1 MYSAAKA
8 QAACTKDLTD
18 HFIRKKIY
26 SQLDFNSRV
35 RDGSS
40 RAMFNNYNTEW
51 YFDKCINLAISNA
64 RLLHPLRAVSWK
76 ARVMAIEITDIEN
89 VRRVSEDFEKL
100 FLEQH
105 IPLSTFTRIF
115 EIMSRD
121 SSTSGKER
129 TIYLQGVANA
139 GKTSLLLL
147 LTSVYE
153 QFEKGKFGPQAI
165 ASQFWLQ
172 DLYDKE
178 VYVGDEVLVN
188 QVNVQTMLLLME
200 GNSDLSTELKHKDVR
215 YLEAKPVIIA
225 NNVPIWQHCCA
236 FAKAILARCLWIK
249 LMKPTELKLRYD
261 NETLKQVLK
270 YLFIKYQ

>member
-1 MYSAAKA
+1 MYSSAKA
-8 QAACTKDLTD
+8 QSACTKDLTD
-18 HFIRKKIY
+18 HFIREKIY

-40 RAMFNNYNTEW
+40 RSMFNNYSTEW
-51 YFDKCINLAISNA
+51 YFDKCVNLAISNA
-64 RLLHPLRAVSWK
+64 RLLHPLRAVPWK

-89 VRRVSEDFEKL
+89 VRRISEDFEKL
-100 FLEQH
+100 FLENH
-105 IPLSTFTRIF
+105 LPLSTINEMFRILCRHGPC
-115 EIMSRD
+115 E
-121 SSTSGKER
+121 GKER
-129 TIYLQGVANA
+129 TVYLQGVANS

-249 LMKPTELKLRYD
+249 LMKRTELKLRYD